1 MNTKGGGDNKLI
13 VQARLAD
20 YLRNDRRELKEFVV
34 AEKAGI
40 SQSRFSKILNG
51 RSEMR
56 ADELIAICKALEV
69 SPDMFV
75 KPKLKE

>member
-1 MNTKGGGDNKLI
+1 MI
-13 VQARLAD
+13 VQARIAD

-40 SQSRFSKILNG
+40 TQSRFSKIINC